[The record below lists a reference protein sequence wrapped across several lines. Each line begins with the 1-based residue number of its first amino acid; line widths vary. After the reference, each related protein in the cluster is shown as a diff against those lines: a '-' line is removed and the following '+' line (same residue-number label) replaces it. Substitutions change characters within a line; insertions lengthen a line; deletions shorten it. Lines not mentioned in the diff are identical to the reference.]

1 MQEVVTWICWGLVIA
16 VWIVGAFGSRRP
28 ARRLSSRSDATWRFV
43 VVVVAVVVYRVARHD
58 FHRLTTHSWWVEIPG
73 LVLLVAST
81 LFTIWARLELGTMWS
96 ATPDVVKDHH
106 ELRTDGPYGITRHPI
121 YTGLIGM
128 LLGTAL
134 LNGLGAAIG
143 LPLVGALVF
152 GTRVPIEERLM
163 SATFPDEYPRY
174 RARVPA
180 LIPGLG
186 RLRRRRYGH
195 HA

>member
-1 MQEVVTWICWGLVIA
+1 MQEVVTWICWGLVVA
-16 VWIVGAFGSRRP
+16 LWIVGAFASHRP
-28 ARRLSSRSDATWRFV
+28 ARRVSAGSGAIWRFG
-43 VVVVAVVVYRVARHD
+43 VAIAAYVIYRVTRHD
-58 FHRLTTHSWWVEIPG
+58 LSHLTTHSWWVEIPG

-81 LFTIWARLELGTMWS
+81 LFTIWARFKLGTMWS
-96 ATPDVVKDHH
+96 MTPDVVKDQH

-143 LPLVGALVF
+143 LPLVGAVVF
-152 GTRVPIEERLM
+152 GTRVPVEERLM
-163 SATFPDEYPRY
+163 SATFPDEYLRY
-174 RARVPA
+174 RRRVPQ
-180 LIPGLG
+180 LIPGLNW
-186 RLRRRRYGH
+186 LRRRRYES